1 MGRKKD
7 RERAFQLI
15 YQTEINK
22 DDFREQLEF
31 FFKENKLGNDS
42 VDYITDVVTG
52 VNISSDEIDKTIESY
67 LNKSWRLSR
76 ISKVDL
82 AILRLG
88 YFEIKYRQDV
98 PKGAAINEAVELA
111 KAYGGDSSGKFI
123 NGILA
128 NID

>member
-7 RERAFQLI
+7 RVRAFQLI

-22 DDFREQLEF
+22 DDFREQLDY
-31 FFKENKLGNDS
+31 FFKENQLNDES

-52 VNISSDEIDKTIESY
+52 VNIMTQEIDQSIESFLTASWK
-67 LNKSWRLSR
+67 LNRL
-76 ISKVDL
+76 SKVDL

-98 PKGAAINEAVELA
+98 PKSAAINEAVELA
-111 KAYGGDSSGKFI
+111 KSFGSDSSGKFV

>member
-7 RERAFQLI
+7 REKAFQLI
-15 YQTEINK
+15 YQTDINK
-22 DDFREQLEF
+22 DDFREQLDF
-31 FFKENKLGNDS
+31 FFEENQLCKDS
-42 VDYITDVVTG
+42 TDYITDIVSG
-52 VNISSDEIDKTIESY
+52 VNMMTDEIDQTIGKFLTS
-67 LNKSWRLSR
+67 SWKLDR

-88 YFEIKYRQDV
+88 YYEIKYRDDV
-98 PKGAAINEAVELA
+98 PKSAAINEAVELA
-111 KAYGGDSSGKFI
+111 KAYGSDSSGKFI

>member
-15 YQTEINK
+15 FQTQMNK
-22 DDFREQLEF
+22 DDFREQLEYF
-31 FFKENKLGNDS
+31 FSENKLDEKS
-42 VDYITDVVTG
+42 ADYITDVVTG
-52 VNISSDEIDKTIESY
+52 VNMIAGEIDGSIEGY
-67 LNKSWRLSR
+67 LAKSWKLDR

-88 YFEIKYRQDV
+88 YYEIKYRDDV
-98 PKGAAINEAVELA
+98 PKSAAINEAVELA
-111 KAYGGDSSGKFI
+111 KSFGSDTSGKFV

>member
-7 RERAFQLI
+7 REKAFQLI
-15 YQTEINK
+15 YQTDINK
-22 DDFREQLEF
+22 DDFREQLDF
-31 FFKENKLGNDS
+31 FFEENQLSKDS
-42 VDYITDVVTG
+42 TDYITDIVSG
-52 VNISSDEIDKTIESY
+52 VNMMTDEIDQTIGKFLTS
-67 LNKSWRLSR
+67 SWKLDR

-88 YFEIKYRQDV
+88 YYEIKYRNDV
-98 PKGAAINEAVELA
+98 PKSAAINEAVELA
-111 KAYGGDSSGKFI
+111 KAYGSDSSGKFI

>member
-7 RERAFQLI
+7 REKAFQLI

-22 DDFREQLEF
+22 DDFRDQLDLF
-31 FFKENKLGNDS
+31 FNENPMSVES

-52 VNISSDEIDKTIESY
+52 VNMILAEIDGALEKHLTS
-67 LNKSWRLSR
+67 SWKLDR

-88 YFEIKYRQDV
+88 YFEIRYRDDV
-98 PKGAAINEAVELA
+98 PKSAAINEAVELA
-111 KAYGGDSSGKFI
+111 KAYGSDSSGKFV

-128 NID
+128 HID

>member
-7 RERAFQLI
+7 REKAFQLI

-22 DDFREQLEF
+22 DDFREQLDF
-31 FFKENKLGNDS
+31 FFKENLLTEDS
-42 VDYITDVVTG
+42 VDYITDVVSG
-52 VNISSDEIDKTIESY
+52 VNIITDEIARTLEKY
-67 LNKSWRLSR
+67 LTSSWKLDR

-88 YFEIKYRQDV
+88 YFEIKYRSDV
-98 PKGAAINEAVELA
+98 PKSAAINEAVELA
-111 KAYGGDSSGKFI
+111 KKYGSDSSGKFV
-123 NGILA
+123 NGILD

>member
-7 RERAFQLI
+7 REKAFQLI
-15 YQTEINK
+15 YQTDINK
-22 DDFREQLEF
+22 DDFREQLDF
-31 FFKENKLGNDS
+31 FFEENQLSKDS
-42 VDYITDVVTG
+42 TDYITDLVSG
-52 VNISSDEIDKTIESY
+52 VNMITDEIDQTIGKY
-67 LNKSWRLSR
+67 LTSSWKLDR

-88 YFEIKYRQDV
+88 YYEIKYRNDV
-98 PKGAAINEAVELA
+98 PKSAAINEAVELA
-111 KAYGGDSSGKFI
+111 KAYGSDSSGKFI

>member
-7 RERAFQLI
+7 REKAFQLI

-22 DDFREQLEF
+22 DDFREQLDF
-31 FFKENKLGNDS
+31 FFKENQMNQDS
-42 VDYITDVVTG
+42 ADYITDVVSG
-52 VNISSDEIDKTIESY
+52 VNIMVSEIDGTLEKY
-67 LNKSWRLSR
+67 LTSSWKLNR

-88 YFEIKYRQDV
+88 YFEIKYRDDV
-98 PKGAAINEAVELA
+98 PKSAAINEAVELA
-111 KAYGGDSSGKFI
+111 KTYGSDSSGKFI

>member
-7 RERAFQLI
+7 REKAFQLI

-22 DDFREQLEF
+22 DDFREQLDY
-31 FFKENKLGNDS
+31 FFKENQMSEDS
-42 VDYITDVVTG
+42 VDYITDVVSG
-52 VNISSDEIDKTIESY
+52 VNIITDEIVRTLEKY
-67 LNKSWRLSR
+67 LTSSWKLDR

-88 YFEIKYRQDV
+88 YFEIKYRSDV
-98 PKGAAINEAVELA
+98 PKSAAINEAVELA
-111 KAYGGDSSGKFI
+111 KAYGSDSSGKFI

>member
-1 MGRKKD
+1 MSRKKD

-15 YQTEINK
+15 YQTEVNK

-31 FFKENKLGNDS
+31 FFSENSFAEES

-52 VNISSDEIDKTIESY
+52 VNMIAGDIDSWIEGY
-67 LNKSWRLSR
+67 LAKNWKINRLSR
-76 ISKVDL
+76 VDL
-82 AILRLG
+82 AILRLA
-88 YFEIKYRQDV
+88 YYEIKYRQDV
-98 PKGAAINEAVELA
+98 PKSAAINEAVELA
-111 KAYGGDSSGKFI
+111 KAYGSDSSSKFV

>member
-1 MGRKKD
+1 MSRKKD

-15 YQTEINK
+15 YQTEVNK

-31 FFKENKLGNDS
+31 FFSENSFGEES

-52 VNISSDEIDKTIESY
+52 VNMISGDIDSWIEGY
-67 LNKSWRLSR
+67 LAKNWKINRLSR
-76 ISKVDL
+76 VDL
-82 AILRLG
+82 AILRLA
-88 YFEIKYRQDV
+88 YYEIKYRQDV
-98 PKGAAINEAVELA
+98 PKSAAINEAVELA
-111 KAYGGDSSGKFI
+111 KAYGSDSSSKFV